1 MARERITGG
10 ISGKGGSNV
19 NPIYR
24 PFKAVGEAVSRYME
38 NTSEANEQARLA
50 AQKYGRPSPEFK
62 KAQDNYQGAV
72 FQNRKPPK
80 RKPYSSL

>member
-10 ISGKGGSNV
+10 IGGKGGSNV

-24 PFKAVGEAVSRYME
+24 PIKAVSDAVGRYME
-38 NTSEANEQARLA
+38 NTAEADRQAGLA
-50 AQKYGRPSPEFK
+50 EQKYGRGSAQFK
-62 KAQDNYQGAV
+62 KAQNNYQGAV

-80 RKPYSSL
+80 AR